1 MKKTLKITAA
11 VAAVL
16 LLFGLLTVALNR
28 IFNDTGWLYKE
39 YLSEL
44 DDQVRKEYGIS
55 AEDAS
60 RVLARMMYYSTGRA
74 GDLDVTIVENG
85 EEVAFFNERE
95 LSHMRDVRAL
105 TKTILWMGAVALL
118 IGAAVPITLK
128 IRKKGGALRTFCKA
142 YLIALGVL
150 ALIIL
155 ILGVWIAI
163 DFDSFWTVFHIV
175 FLDLESSTFD
185 PATSRMIRICPAELF
200 SDFIGVFAIY
210 AAVLVLI
217 AAALCAAY
225 LAVARRKAAKQ
236 NVR

>member
-1 MKKTLKITAA
+1 VKRSLKITAA

-85 EEVAFFNERE
+85 EEVPFFNERE

-128 IRKKGGALRTFCKA
+128 IRKKDGALRTFCKA
-142 YLIALGVL
+142 YLIAFGVL

-175 FLDLESSTFD
+175 FLDLESSTFN
-185 PATSRMIRICPAELF
+185 PAESRMVRICPAELF

-217 AAALCAAY
+217 AAALCV
-225 LAVARRKAAKQ
+225 LHLVRKGKKK
-236 NVR
+236 

>member
-1 MKKTLKITAA
+1 MKKTLKVLAA
-11 VAAVL
+11 IAAVL

-28 IFNDTGWLYKE
+28 IFNETGWLCKE
-39 YLSEL
+39 YLDDL
-44 DDQVRKEYGIS
+44 DNEVYKDYGIT

-60 RVLARMMYYSTGRA
+60 RVLSRMMYYSTGRA
-74 GDLDVTIVENG
+74 KDLDVTIVENG

-105 TKTILWMGAVALL
+105 TKTILWMGAAALVTG
-118 IGAAVPITLK
+118 IAVPIMLL
-128 IRKKGGALRTFCKA
+128 IKKKNGALRTFCKA

-185 PATSRMIRICPAELF
+185 PAESRMIRICPAELF
-200 SDFIGVFAIY
+200 SDFIGNFALY

-217 AAALCAAY
+217 AAALCVWR
-225 LAVARRKAAKQ
+225 LVRKDKKI
-236 NVR
+236 